1 MHIYQINYQN
11 IMAIIMFHYIDHNY
25 HM

>member
-11 IMAIIMFHYIDHNY
+11 IMAIIMFHYVDHNF